1 LTMRMACQA
10 KFQHGDRTL
19 FYKAGMTDQ
28 AIDTLTT
35 GRMTKAWMN
44 ARNDAH
50 DADMEKRCES
60 PPYGDSESN
69 FKRFIQRY
77 GSIDPTSTIAV
88 IRNVCRAKLNIQNR
102 DPLYSV
108 GLTDADIDREST
120 MELASNWLR
129 KTLKQINH

>member
-1 LTMRMACQA
+1 
-10 KFQHGDRTL
+10 
-19 FYKAGMTDQ
+19 
-28 AIDTLTT
+28 
-35 GRMTKAWMN
+35 
-44 ARNDAH
+44 
-50 DADMEKRCES
+50 
-60 PPYGDSESN
+60 
-69 FKRFIQRY
+69 
-77 GSIDPTSTIAV
+77 V